1 MIDALMP
8 RVLTAS
14 LVAALLLASAPA
26 RADDHER
33 AEALFQEA
41 RALVQAGRYAE
52 ACPKLAESQTL
63 DPAVGTQFNLA
74 DCYEHIGRT
83 ATAHALFGEVARIAR
98 AAGKFD
104 RERSARERATALEPR
119 LPKARILT
127 TKPAPGEEVRIDG
140 TLTAVSLEARPLD
153 PGPHTIEATAPG
165 RRPFTQAFTATAGES
180 VDLTIPELVD
190 PNPPRVVEA
199 PRSSSGRTVAVG
211 LAGVGVA
218 GLAVGTIA
226 GAMAL
231 SQRSDAER
239 DCAKDVYQFRC
250 PTQAGTDAWNGAQT
264 AGNVST
270 VGFVVAG
277 AALAGAAV
285 LWFVSPSP
293 RARVGATA
301 TGVRFE
307 GTF

>member
-1 MIDALMP
+1 MIDAVMP
-8 RVLTAS
+8 RALPAS
-14 LVAALLLASAPA
+14 LAVALLLASAPA

-33 AEALFQEA
+33 AETLFQEA
-41 RALVQAGRYAE
+41 RALVEAGRYVE

-83 ATAHALFGEVARIAR
+83 ATAHALFGDVARIAR

-104 RERSARERATALEPR
+104 RERSARERAAALESVLPR
-119 LPKARILT
+119 LRVAT
-127 TKPAPGEEVRIDG
+127 TKAAPGEEVRVDG
-140 TLTAVSLEARPLD
+140 ALVPPSDDARPLD
-153 PGPHTIEATAPG
+153 PGSHTVVATAPG
-165 RRPFTQAFTATAGES
+165 RTPFTRAVTARAGETIE
-180 VDLTIPELVD
+180 VTIPELVD
-190 PNPPRVVEA
+190 PNPPRAMEA

-211 LAGVGVA
+211 LAGVGLA
-218 GLAVGTIA
+218 GVVVGSIA

-270 VGFVVAG
+270 VGFVAAG
-277 AALAGAAV
+277 VALAGAAV
-285 LWFVSPSP
+285 LWVLSPSP

-301 TGVRFE
+301 TGLRLE